1 MAATGSDSGV
11 MADRPATSG
20 PGGAVRRRGLRG
32 RVIVVFVTV
41 ALVSIGV
48 LATVVLIGARGDL
61 ASADATRQQQTAD
74 QAAALV
80 GDAARGDGSFEPSG
94 LMSAAAVAA
103 AEGGRLRVFGP
114 QGQLLDI
121 DGAMRGPAGSGPMS
135 DNGPGRMPGAM
146 GEGRGEDGAGTM
158 QPPAAGEHERMMEL
172 MFGGEVV
179 EGEGR
184 AVEAAALDAQGDEVG
199 VVEVVFATEAGV
211 SSELAAALGRTVGVA
226 ALTVALLAVV
236 AAIIAANRL
245 TLPLGALTA
254 AVAKM
259 AAGDR
264 AVRSQRHDA
273 PGEIGEL
280 SRSVDQL
287 ADTLSENERLRR
299 AVVADLAHELRTPL
313 AIALAEADAMVD
325 GINERSDEQLR
336 SVRDE
341 LASLATLV
349 GDLEALAAA
358 EAAVLQLEPE
368 ALDLAE
374 LVSDRVERARPSL
387 EADSRELRVRLQ
399 PTPIEADPARLAQV
413 VDNLLSNAAKFT
425 PPHGTIDVDVR
436 PDGNAAQL
444 RVADN
449 GPGIP
454 LEDRPHVLERF
465 FRAPNTR
472 HVAGSGI
479 GLAVVAQIVR
489 AHHGEI
495 TIDDGLDDR
504 GTTVRVQL
512 PGASGPT
519 QRRSS

>member
-1 MAATGSDSGV
+1 M
-11 MADRPATSG
+11 
-20 PGGAVRRRGLRG
+20 
-32 RVIVVFVTV
+32 VFVTV

-48 LATVVLIGARGDL
+48 LAAAVLMGARGDL
-61 ASADATRQQQTAD
+61 AEADATRQQRTAD

-80 GDAARGDGSFEPSG
+80 GDAARGDGSFEPAG

-114 QGQLLDI
+114 EGDPIGI

-135 DNGPGRMPGAM
+135 DNGSGRMPGGM
-146 GEGRGEDGAGTM
+146 HGGMPEDRGGDAAEMM

-172 MFGGEVV
+172 MFGGDVV

-184 AVEAAALDAQGDEVG
+184 AVESAAFDAQGVEVG
-199 VVEVVFATEAGV
+199 AVEVVFATEAGV
-211 SSELAAALGRTVGVA
+211 SSDLAAALGRTVGVA

-254 AVAKM
+254 TVAKM

-264 AVRSQRHDA
+264 TVRSQRHDA

-313 AIALAEADAMVD
+313 AIALAEADAMID
-325 GINERSDEQLR
+325 GVNERSDEQLR

-358 EAAVLQLEPE
+358 EAAVLQLAPE

-387 EADSRELRVRLQ
+387 EAESRELRVRLQ
-399 PTPIEADPARLAQV
+399 PTPIEGDPARLAQV

-444 RVADN
+444 RVADD
-449 GPGIP
+449 GPGIA

-495 TIDDGLDDR
+495 TIHDGLDDR

-512 PGASGPT
+512 PSQGEPRKA
-519 QRRSS
+519 